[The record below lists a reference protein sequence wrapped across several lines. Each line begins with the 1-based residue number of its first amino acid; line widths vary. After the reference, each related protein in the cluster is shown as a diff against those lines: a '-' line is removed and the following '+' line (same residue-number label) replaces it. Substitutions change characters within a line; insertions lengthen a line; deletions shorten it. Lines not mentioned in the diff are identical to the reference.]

1 METGY
6 DILFFWVARM
16 IMMGLKFMDD
26 VPFRDVYIHALVSD
40 EEGQKM
46 SKSKG
51 NVIDPLDVMQEYGTD
66 AFRFTLTAMA
76 AMGRDIK
83 LAEDR
88 IAGYQN
94 FVNKLWNAARF
105 VLMNLGEGSN
115 GQEVIDVFL
124 RAATSSSRTFGFVRV
139 LRRPSL
145 KHEKRLT
152 PTASTTTPT
161 FCTSALG
168 MSSVIGISK

>member
-1 METGY
+1 
-6 DILFFWVARM
+6 
-16 IMMGLKFMDD
+16 MMGLKFMDD
-26 VPFRDVYIHALVSD
+26 VPFREVYIHALVRD

-51 NVIDPLDVMQEYGTD
+51 NVIDPLDVMHEYGTD

-105 VLMNLGEGSN
+105 V
-115 GQEVIDVFL
+115 
-124 RAATSSSRTFGFVRV
+124 
-139 LRRPSL
+139 
-145 KHEKRLT
+145 
-152 PTASTTTPT
+152 
-161 FCTSALG
+161 
-168 MSSVIGISK
+168 

>member
-1 METGY
+1 
-6 DILFFWVARM
+6 ILFFWVARM
-16 IMMGLKFMDD
+16 IMMGLKFMDN
-26 VPFRDVYIHALVSD
+26 VPFRDVYIHALVRD
-40 EEGQKM
+40 EDGQKM

-51 NVIDPLDVMQEYGTD
+51 NVIDPLDIMQEYGTD

-105 VLMNLGEGSN
+105 VLINLS
-115 GQEVIDVFL
+115 DDDT
-124 RAATSSSRTFGFVRV
+124 TSAFEPSVSDEELNFADRWIRSR
-139 LRRPSL
+139 L
-145 KHEKRLT
+145 
-152 PTASTTTPT
+152 AST
-161 FCTSALG
+161 
-168 MSSVIGISK
+168 IGEARKSIEAYRFNDYANV